1 METKQTKW
9 VDSIVNKVT
18 TTADKNGIIRV
29 NVTLLFAHNSNE
41 ELTRELISS
50 QAATILVSFKPPD
63 ESGKGG

>member
-1 METKQTKW
+1 METMQTKW

-50 QAATILVSFKPPD
+50 QATTILVSFKPP
-63 ESGKGG
+63 EEAAKGG

>member
-1 METKQTKW
+1 MEATQTKW

-50 QAATILVSFKPPD
+50 QATTILVSFKPP
-63 ESGKGG
+63 EEPAKGG

>member
-1 METKQTKW
+1 MEPKQSKW

-41 ELTRELISS
+41 ELTRDLISS
-50 QAATILVSFKPPD
+50 QATTILVSFKPP
-63 ESGKGG
+63 EEAAKGG

>member
-1 METKQTKW
+1 MEAKQSKW

-50 QAATILVSFKPPD
+50 QATTILVSFKPPED
-63 ESGKGG
+63 SGKGA

>member
-1 METKQTKW
+1 MEAKQSEW

-29 NVTLLFAHNSNE
+29 NVMLLFAHNSNE

>member
-1 METKQTKW
+1 MDAKQSKW

-29 NVTLLFAHNSNE
+29 NVMLLFAHNSNE

>member
-1 METKQTKW
+1 MEAKQTKW

-29 NVTLLFAHNSNE
+29 NVALLFAHNSNE

>member
-1 METKQTKW
+1 MEATQTKW

-50 QAATILVSFKPPD
+50 QATTILVSFKPP
-63 ESGKGG
+63 EEAAKGG